1 MGYFKN
7 SLPKDLGLQDSGKAN
22 TITLSGLAI
31 NEIFQ
36 FAKLIKCF

>member
-22 TITLSGLAI
+22 TIKLSGLAI
-31 NEIFQ
+31 DET
-36 FAKLIKCF
+36 